1 MATFQEPAQ
10 DEDSAELTF
19 PKEFENAE
27 TLLISEVSERP
38 FYFSEVLH
46 IETSDPD
53 PQCSPLN
60 KRSGFRSG
68 SLTHLVYFRR

>member
-38 FYFSEVLH
+38 FHFSEIFLFQN
-46 IETSDPD
+46 SGPD
-53 PQCSPLN
+53 PQTI
-60 KRSGFRSG
+60 K
-68 SLTHLVYFRR
+68 

>member
-38 FYFSEVLH
+38 FYFAE
-46 IETSDPD
+46 IFQIQNSDPD
-53 PQCSPLN
+53 PQTI
-60 KRSGFRSG
+60 K
-68 SLTHLVYFRR
+68 

>member
-27 TLLISEVSERP
+27 TLLISEVSEWP
-38 FYFSEVLH
+38 FYFAEVFQVQNL
-46 IETSDPD
+46 DPD
-53 PQCSPLN
+53 PQSIE
-60 KRSGFRSG
+60 
-68 SLTHLVYFRR
+68 